1 MKALRAGL
9 FTAVPTEEGKERK
22 RGNGTVQMLRLTH
35 KITGALR
42 ESRTAFN
49 RFQIKRSIWVTF
61 ICTQLI
67 CINRIL
73 MHSAPAK
80 TPFQTHLSS
89 HWRHYREE
97 NAGQLKQRARGVFL
111 PSTVSF
117 GLDRNALKKN
127 GSKGR
132 GSCKRE
138 PPGRGGK

>member
-1 MKALRAGL
+1 
-9 FTAVPTEEGKERK
+9 
-22 RGNGTVQMLRLTH
+22 MLGLTH
-35 KITGALR
+35 KITDALR

-80 TPFQTHLSS
+80 TLFQTHLSS
-89 HWRHYREE
+89 LWRHYREE
-97 NAGQLKQRARGVFL
+97 NTGQQKQRARGVFL

-117 GLDRNALKKN
+117 GLDRNALKKKTGVKEEEVVN
-127 GSKGR
+127 ASRQAEEGS
-132 GSCKRE
+132 E
-138 PPGRGGK
+138 EAV